1 MVEYSVTSNSKG
13 KESRMKKLKK
23 HVVIGTTA
31 GLAGLFLTACGA
43 YGPPITESTS
53 NTEGASMEIGAD
65 QTSTQN
71 AQNEPVAESSTAS
84 AEANTAEP
92 VTDSASTESASASS
106 ESSNSDAA
114 TGKIS
119 FSKVGEVT
127 DSDAQ
132 NAINSSSLLSDDIEY
147 VDPKTM
153 PVPAVYGPPVESK

>member
-1 MVEYSVTSNSKG
+1 
-13 KESRMKKLKK
+13 MKKLKK

-53 NTEGASMEIGAD
+53 NTEGASMEIGANQD
-65 QTSTQN
+65 NTQN
-71 AQNEPVAESSTAS
+71 SQDTPAAESSTAS
-84 AEANTAEP
+84 SVENTTEP

-106 ESSNSDAA
+106 ASSNSDAA

-119 FSKVGEVT
+119 FSKVGEAKGE
-127 DSDAQ
+127 DAK
-132 NAINSSSLLSDDIEY
+132 NAMNSSSLISDDFEY

-153 PVPAVYGPPVESK
+153 PVPAVYGPPVESR